1 MNETRAVLM
10 SLNPKWI
17 ELILQGVK
25 TREVRKRAPLLRQP
39 FKVYLY
45 CTKGEEAWMAGV
57 KGKRDSYQMNGMV
70 CGEATCVSITEY
82 SMPFGNNVCGTCLT
96 AKELYEYAGNV
107 DKLCFMAL
115 ENPITYDKPKELSE
129 FGLKRA
135 PQSWQ
140 YVKDINETDRGGM
153 NS

>member
-1 MNETRAVLM
+1 MSETRDVIM
-10 SLNPKWI
+10 SLHPKWCN
-17 ELILQGVK
+17 LILQGMK
-25 TREVRKRAPLLRQP
+25 TREVRKRAPLQRTP

-82 SMPFGNNVCGTCLT
+82 GRPFGNQIYGTCLT
-96 AKELYEYAGNV
+96 AKKLYEYAGANN
-107 DKLCFMAL
+107 KLSYMIL

-129 FGLKRA
+129 FGLKH
-135 PQSWQ
+135 PPMSWQ
-140 YVKDINETDRGGM
+140 YVQKQDLEIG
-153 NS
+153 

>member
-1 MNETRAVLM
+1 MSKAVLM

-25 TREVRKRAPLLRQP
+25 KREVRKRAPLLRQP

-45 CTKGEEAWMAGV
+45 CTKGEEAWMAGI
-57 KGKRDSYQMNGMV
+57 KGKYESYQMNGMV

-82 SMPFGNNVCGTCLT
+82 NRPFGNCIFGTCLT
-96 AKELYEYAGNV
+96 AKELYEYAGPN
-107 DKLCFMAL
+107 DKLSYMAL
-115 ENPITYDKPKELSE
+115 EDPITYEKPVPLSA

-140 YVKDINETDRGGM
+140 YVEEIDADDR
-153 NS
+153 